1 MLLSSKPWS
10 SAVIPRALQAYTP
23 LMGHQRSGKI
33 TCLHGSDGH
42 LTEKLKAGKVQ
53 VSKQLAPGKLHLNGY
68 AKLANQS
75 SAHNVTLIVH
85 RFTASYAQNHHFQKT
100 AQDLRSLTRMLEE
113 LFRKIQHNN
122 VLPTL

>member
-42 LTEKLKAGKVQ
+42 LTEKLKTGKVQ
-53 VSKQLAPGKLHLNGY
+53 VSKQLAP
-68 AKLANQS
+68 
-75 SAHNVTLIVH
+75 
-85 RFTASYAQNHHFQKT
+85 TAP
-100 AQDLRSLTRMLEE
+100 EWV
-113 LFRKIQHNN
+113 RKIGKPK
-122 VLPTL
+122 LCP